1 MQRTEIGPL
10 SVSVLSLGAML
21 FGTKTPED
29 VSRNLLDRFVEAGG
43 NFIDTSNNYA
53 FWQTGSR
60 GGESEAL
67 LGRWLKDRGRRDDL
81 VIATK
86 VGAKPK
92 RAGAGLEDIEGL
104 GKQVIVENVDES
116 LTRLGTDYIDLYY
129 AHIDDRTTDLEET
142 LEGFDAVVKAG
153 KVRAIGCSNYT
164 IWRVERAIQ
173 LSRRHGWPEYVAI
186 QQSHSYFRQRPLS
199 ELVKDPTMGMRG
211 GWGPNGGLTGQHL
224 DYLRFNPRFRA
235 VAYTPMLRGA
245 YSDPDRL
252 AENYRTPDN
261 EKRSAALG
269 EVVRETGATA
279 NQVVLAWLLQSSP
292 SIIPLMAVSN
302 SEQLSDNLGWMRI
315 SLTKEQIARL
325 DSAA

>member
-1 MQRTEIGPL
+1 METTNIGPL
-10 SVSVLSLGAML
+10 TVSVLNLGAML
-21 FGTKTPED
+21 FGTRTPED
-29 VSRNLLDRFVEAGG
+29 VSRDLLDRFVEAGG

-53 FWQTGSR
+53 FWQTGSQ
-60 GGESEAL
+60 GGEL
-67 LGRWLKDRGRRDDL
+67 LRRWLKDRGRRHEL

-86 VGAKPK
+86 VGARPN

-104 GKQVIVENVDES
+104 SKQVIVKNIDDS
-116 LTRLGTDYIDLYY
+116 LKRLGTDYVDLYY
-129 AHIDDRTTDLEET
+129 AHIDDRTTELEET

-173 LSRRHGWPEYVAI
+173 LSRQHGWPEYVTI

-199 ELVKDPTMGMRG
+199 DLVKDGTMGMRG

-224 DYLRFNPRFRA
+224 DYLRFNPGFRA

-245 YSDPDRL
+245 YSDPEKL
-252 AENYRTPDN
+252 PENYRTPDN

-269 EVVRETGATA
+269 ELVRETGATA

-292 SIIPLMAVSN
+292 SIIPLMAVST
-302 SEQLSDNLGWMRI
+302 SDQLSDNLGATRLK
-315 SLTKEQIARL
+315 LTKEQIARL

>member
-1 MQRTEIGPL
+1 MERTEIGPL
-10 SVSVLSLGAML
+10 SVSVLNLGVML
-21 FGTKTPED
+21 FGTKTPENVARD
-29 VSRNLLDRFVEAGG
+29 LLDRFVDAGG

-53 FWQTGSR
+53 FWQTGSQ

-86 VGAKPK
+86 VGAKPN

-104 GKQVIVENVDES
+104 SKQVIVKDIDES
-116 LTRLGTDYIDLYY
+116 LTRLGTDYVDLYY
-129 AHIDDRTTDLEET
+129 AHIDDRTTDLEDT

-153 KVRAIGCSNYT
+153 KVRAIGCSNFT

-173 LSRRHGWPEYVAI
+173 LSRQHGWAEYVAI

-199 ELVKDPTMGMRG
+199 ELVKDATMGMRG
-211 GWGPNGGLTGQHL
+211 GWGPDGGLTGQHL
-224 DYLRFNPRFRA
+224 DYLRFNPQFRA
-235 VAYTPMLRGA
+235 IAYTPMLRGA
-245 YSDPDRL
+245 YSDPEKL

-269 EVVRETGATA
+269 DVVRETGATA

-302 SEQLSDNLGWMRI
+302 AEQLSDNLG
-315 SLTKEQIARL
+315 SLRLKLSTRQIARL
-325 DSAA
+325 DNAA

>member
-1 MQRTEIGPL
+1 VEKTSIGPL

-29 VSRNLLDRFVEAGG
+29 ISRSLLDRFVEQGG

-81 VIATK
+81 IIATK
-86 VGAKPK
+86 VGAKPN
-92 RAGAGLEDIEGL
+92 RAGAGLENIEGL
-104 GKQVIVENVDES
+104 GKDVIARDIDET
-116 LTRLGTDYIDLYY
+116 LTRLGTDYVDLYY

-142 LEGFDAVVKAG
+142 LEGFEAVVKAG
-153 KVRAIGCSNYT
+153 KVRAIGCSNYA

-173 LSRRHGWPEYVAI
+173 LSRRHAWPEYVCI
-186 QQSHSYFRQRPLS
+186 QQSHSYFRQQPQSDLR
-199 ELVKDPTMGMRG
+199 KDATMGMRG
-211 GWGPNGGLTGQHL
+211 GWGPNGGLSGQHL
-224 DYLRFNPRFRA
+224 DYLRFNPEFRA
-235 VAYTPMLRGA
+235 IAYTPMLRGA
-245 YSDPDRL
+245 YADPERL
-252 AENYRTPDN
+252 PETYRTPDN

-269 EVVRETGATA
+269 KVVHETGASA

-292 SIIPLMAVSN
+292 SIIPLMAVSTAA
-302 SEQLSDNLGWMRI
+302 QLEDNLGSVRVA
-315 SLTKEQIARL
+315 LTPEQIARL
-325 DSAA
+325 DNAA